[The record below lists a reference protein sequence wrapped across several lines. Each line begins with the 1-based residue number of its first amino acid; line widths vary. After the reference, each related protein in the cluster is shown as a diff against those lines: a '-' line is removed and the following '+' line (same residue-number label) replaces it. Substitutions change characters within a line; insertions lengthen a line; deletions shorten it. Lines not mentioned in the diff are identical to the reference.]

1 MRCFMI
7 FAIAAFA
14 ALATDVALAADVK
27 VKLESRAPSSRITA
41 TLSVTSQLVVI
52 PVTVLDREGAP
63 MPGLSRTSFR
73 VWEDG
78 VEQRISSF
86 RQDDAPVSIGIVF
99 DASRSMEPR
108 MAQSRAAV
116 RELFADALPEDEF
129 HLVEFNDRPRLLCG
143 LTTDTRQ
150 VGDALERVTARGWT
164 ALFDGMYLS
173 AQHLR
178 RAHHPRKALVVISDG
193 DDNFS
198 RYRESELRSYLMEAG
213 VVVYSIALSAAWQLP
228 PHHLD
233 RLSRETGGQAHS
245 VGKMDTLAETVRAI
259 GHAIRNQY
267 VLTYSPTNEQQDGKF
282 RRITLDYAPKSAGT
296 SASWRQGYFAPD
308 AR

>member
-1 MRCFMI
+1 MRCFMM
-7 FAIAAFA
+7 FAVATFA
-14 ALATDVALAADVK
+14 LGADVK
-27 VKLESRAPSSRITA
+27 VRLESRPTKERIKA
-41 TLSVTSQLVVI
+41 TLAVTSQLVVV
-52 PVTVLDREGAP
+52 PVTVLDDKGAP
-63 MPGLSRTSFR
+63 VPGLSRESFR
-73 VWEDG
+73 LWEDG
-78 VEQRISSF
+78 LEQSIGSF
-86 RQDDAPVSIGIVF
+86 RQEDAPVSIGIVF

-108 MAQSRAAV
+108 MAQAREAV

-143 LTTDTRQ
+143 LTSDTRQ
-150 VGDALERVTARGWT
+150 VGDALELVTARGWT

-178 RAHHPRKALVVISDG
+178 RARHPRKALVVISDG

-198 RYRESELRSYLMEAG
+198 RYRESEVRSYLMEAG
-213 VVVYSIALSAAWQLP
+213 VVVYSIELSAAWQLP

-233 RLSRETGGQAHS
+233 RLSRETGGRAYA
-245 VGKMDTLAETVRAI
+245 VGRMESMAEAVRSI

-267 VLTYSPTNEQQDGKF
+267 VLTYSPTNERQDGRF
-282 RRITLDYAPKSAGT
+282 RRITLDYAPKADGS
-296 SASWRQGYFAPD
+296 SASWRKGYFAPD